1 MNGVQIRVGDLL
13 YAIGK
18 RWKMI
23 LAFVLVG
30 CGFGAALSG
39 ISYVQGNYTN
49 YRINCSI
56 AVTSQSET
64 GNFTGNS
71 SYFNPNDFYLAQ
83 DMVDAVGYVMKSE
96 RVLREAAESVR
107 IVDPDPVAI
116 ARNLD
121 IERYNETQIIE
132 ISLKWHDADT
142 GIRLMN
148 AILDTSREVLPKTLM
163 VGSVST
169 IDEPQ
174 AEYIMG
180 MGGLSHIWLI
190 TGVMGFIMG
199 AGMAMLEL
207 IMRPTL
213 LNLKDVENVFG
224 LETMGIIPN
233 DQEYFRDGRV
243 ILEKDGMTDSAV
255 RQNFTSA
262 AYILQNRLGLK
273 DETCSFYV
281 TSAEEGEGK
290 STVAANL
297 AVQLSDMEKRTLLLD
312 LNTRAPRLG
321 GMFLQDLP
329 YSRTLNA
336 LYKGESAEP
345 EAVISLTGY
354 LDLLPMVLEPDAVPL
369 DAALFDFLKPIME
382 PYEYVIIDAS
392 SVGRS
397 SDVLRL
403 NKLADHALF
412 VVRHDATPL
421 SVIQDAIE
429 KLNKSG
435 VQLLGCVVN
444 EVQSLEIFPLHPE
457 HIAAPI
463 RKKKKK
469 PENADSPL
477 PEDLLRPADSALEPT
492 WKPAGDGRSVMDE
505 LTDDLQRSQN
515 TRSDDEIMWELLLMG
530 KDGSWKRPERKPT
543 ADSSAAQPPQSIPD
557 VPPAAPV
564 PAEKPKPVQPEPEAE
579 SKAGLL
585 PWTEPEPEPKP
596 EKKRSRAPKPAAAPK
611 HGKAS
616 SRGGLG
622 LWGKKPKH

>member
-107 IVDPDPVAI
+107 IVDPDPMAI

-174 AEYIMG
+174 AAYIMG

-233 DQEYFRDGRV
+233 DQEYFRDGR
-243 ILEKDGMTDSAV
+243 S
-255 RQNFTSA
+255 R
-262 AYILQNRLGLK
+262 
-273 DETCSFYV
+273 
-281 TSAEEGEGK
+281 
-290 STVAANL
+290 VAANL
-297 AVQLSDMEKRTLLLD
+297 AVQLSDMEKKVLLVD
-312 LNTRAPRLG
+312 LNTRNPRLSS
-321 GMFLQDLP
+321 MFLHSVD

-336 LYKGESAEP
+336 LYKGETDP
-345 EAVISLTGY
+345 LEAVISLTGY
-354 LDLLPMVLEPDAVPL
+354 LDLLPSVLERNAIPMDGQV
-369 DAALFDFLKPIME
+369 FDFIRGLEKD
-382 PYEYVIIDAS
+382 YDYVIIDAP
-392 SVGRS
+392 SVGQV
-397 SDVLRL
+397 SDVLSL
-403 NKLADHALF
+403 NQIAQAVLF
-412 VVRHDATPL
+412 VIRYDDVALPM
-421 SVIQDAIE
+421 IQNAID
-429 KLNKSG
+429 KLDKSG
-435 VQLLGCVVN
+435 IRILGCVVN
-444 EVQSLEIFPLHPE
+444 
-457 HIAAPI
+457 AAQKTGGKYFGGERNVVENRG
-463 RKKKKK
+463 RKPKK
-469 PENADSPL
+469 PEAETMKETMDDLNDL
-477 PEDLLRPADSALEPT
+477 EDMMKSAKETQALKSTHPHTEEDTAFNGLLE
-492 WKPAGDGRSVMDE
+492 E
-505 LTDDLQRSQN
+505 LTDDLLETSNRLSNQEAIEALVQ
-515 TRSDDEIMWELLLMG
+515 MG
-530 KDGSWKRPERKPT
+530 MNVRDRP
-543 ADSSAAQPPQSIPD
+543 
-557 VPPAAPV
+557 
-564 PAEKPKPVQPEPEAE
+564 
-579 SKAGLL
+579 
-585 PWTEPEPEPKP
+585 
-596 EKKRSRAPKPAAAPK
+596 
-611 HGKAS
+611 
-616 SRGGLG
+616 
-622 LWGKKPKH
+622 

>member
-23 LAFVLVG
+23 LAFALVG

-297 AVQLSDMEKRTLLLD
+297 EKKVLLVD
-312 LNTRAPRLG
+312 LNTRNPRLG
-321 GMFLQDLP
+321 SMFLHSVD

-336 LYKGESAEP
+336 LYKGETDP
-345 EAVISLTGY
+345 LEAVISLTGY
-354 LDLLPMVLEPDAVPL
+354 LDLLPSVLERNAIPMDGQV
-369 DAALFDFLKPIME
+369 FDFIRGLEKD
-382 PYEYVIIDAS
+382 YDYVIIDTP
-392 SVGRS
+392 SVGQV
-397 SDVLRL
+397 SDVLSL
-403 NKLADHALF
+403 NQIAQAVLF
-412 VVRHDATPL
+412 VIRYDDVALPM
-421 SVIQDAIE
+421 IQNAID
-429 KLNKSG
+429 KLDKSG
-435 VQLLGCVVN
+435 IRILGCVVN
-444 EVQSLEIFPLHPE
+444 
-457 HIAAPI
+457 AAQKTGGKYFGGERNVVENRG
-463 RKKKKK
+463 RKPKK
-469 PENADSPL
+469 PEAETMKETMDDLNDL
-477 PEDLLRPADSALEPT
+477 EDMMKSAKETQALKSTHPHTEEDTAFNGLLE
-492 WKPAGDGRSVMDE
+492 E
-505 LTDDLQRSQN
+505 LTDDLLETSNRLSNQEAIEALVQMGMNESGREESQ
-515 TRSDDEIMWELLLMG
+515 EELENE
-530 KDGSWKRPERKPT
+530 DTEQSETDPEQ
-543 ADSSAAQPPQSIPD
+543 SEQP
-557 VPPAAPV
+557 
-564 PAEKPKPVQPEPEAE
+564 
-579 SKAGLL
+579 
-585 PWTEPEPEPKP
+585 
-596 EKKRSRAPKPAAAPK
+596 
-611 HGKAS
+611 
-616 SRGGLG
+616 
-622 LWGKKPKH
+622 

>member
-297 AVQLSDMEKRTLLLD
+297 AVQLSDMEKKVLLVD
-312 LNTRAPRLG
+312 LNTRNPRLSS
-321 GMFLQDLP
+321 MFLHSVD

-336 LYKGESAEP
+336 LYKGETDP
-345 EAVISLTGY
+345 LEAVISLTGY
-354 LDLLPMVLEPDAVPL
+354 LDLLPSVLERNAIPMDGQV
-369 DAALFDFLKPIME
+369 FDFIRGLEKD
-382 PYEYVIIDAS
+382 YDYVIIDAP
-392 SVGRS
+392 SVGQV
-397 SDVLRL
+397 SDVLSL
-403 NKLADHALF
+403 NQIAQAVLF
-412 VVRHDATPL
+412 VIRYDDVALPM
-421 SVIQDAIE
+421 IQNAID
-429 KLNKSG
+429 KLDKSG
-435 VQLLGCVVN
+435 IRILGCVVN
-444 EVQSLEIFPLHPE
+444 AAQKTGGKYFGGERNVVENRRSRKQKQCMDDLNDLEDMMKSAKETQALKSTHPHTE
-457 HIAAPI
+457 
-463 RKKKKK
+463 
-469 PENADSPL
+469 
-477 PEDLLRPADSALEPT
+477 EDTAFNGLLE
-492 WKPAGDGRSVMDE
+492 E
-505 LTDDLQRSQN
+505 LTDDLLETSNRLSNQEAIEALVQMGMNESGREESQ
-515 TRSDDEIMWELLLMG
+515 EELENE
-530 KDGSWKRPERKPT
+530 DTEQSETDPEQ
-543 ADSSAAQPPQSIPD
+543 SEQP
-557 VPPAAPV
+557 
-564 PAEKPKPVQPEPEAE
+564 
-579 SKAGLL
+579 
-585 PWTEPEPEPKP
+585 
-596 EKKRSRAPKPAAAPK
+596 
-611 HGKAS
+611 
-616 SRGGLG
+616 
-622 LWGKKPKH
+622 

>member
-1 MNGVQIRVGDLL
+1 MYDWTDPFVVQIRVSPSKNVIRVQMSDLLSKDPVGGGTFQVRAAEDVATLDGTVRYIAGQLVDTITCDENGYGESKELYLGSYTLEQAGIPRYYAGINEQPEALVEKKNGEDPPIHEIDTEKTKITLKLSDELYQQQPLSGAVFTVTNGTTGVSQTVETDQNGQILLTDLDKNTSYKIRQQQTIEDYQLDPIEYTEDVDAYGRINGENQAEMDLTNRMLRISVHGTDMILRKDVADIQLSLYDSQDQLIESWVSGKSGKMFTNLKEGSYYVLQGDDGEKRYDFTVADTAQVQNWNVTVLTLRGILTLAAGMVGGTVVIILLLFAGITLAGRRKKKIRKKTVRKTMNGVQIRVGDLL

-23 LAFVLVG
+23 LAFALVG

-243 ILEKDGMTDSAV
+243 ILEK
-255 RQNFTSA
+255 
-262 AYILQNRLGLK
+262 
-273 DETCSFYV
+273 
-281 TSAEEGEGK
+281 
-290 STVAANL
+290 
-297 AVQLSDMEKRTLLLD
+297 ME
-312 LNTRAPRLG
+312 
-321 GMFLQDLP
+321 
-329 YSRTLNA
+329 
-336 LYKGESAEP
+336 
-345 EAVISLTGY
+345 
-354 LDLLPMVLEPDAVPL
+354 
-369 DAALFDFLKPIME
+369 
-382 PYEYVIIDAS
+382 
-392 SVGRS
+392 
-397 SDVLRL
+397 
-403 NKLADHALF
+403 
-412 VVRHDATPL
+412 
-421 SVIQDAIE
+421 
-429 KLNKSG
+429 
-435 VQLLGCVVN
+435 
-444 EVQSLEIFPLHPE
+444 
-457 HIAAPI
+457 
-463 RKKKKK
+463 
-469 PENADSPL
+469 
-477 PEDLLRPADSALEPT
+477 
-492 WKPAGDGRSVMDE
+492 
-505 LTDDLQRSQN
+505 
-515 TRSDDEIMWELLLMG
+515 
-530 KDGSWKRPERKPT
+530 
-543 ADSSAAQPPQSIPD
+543 
-557 VPPAAPV
+557 
-564 PAEKPKPVQPEPEAE
+564 
-579 SKAGLL
+579 
-585 PWTEPEPEPKP
+585 
-596 EKKRSRAPKPAAAPK
+596 
-611 HGKAS
+611 
-616 SRGGLG
+616 
-622 LWGKKPKH
+622 

>member
-107 IVDPDPVAI
+107 IVDPDPMAI

-163 VGSVST
+163 IGSVST

-233 DQEYFRDGRV
+233 DQEYFRDG
-243 ILEKDGMTDSAV
+243 
-255 RQNFTSA
+255 F
-262 AYILQNRLGLK
+262 YIR
-273 DETCSFYV
+273 C
-281 TSAEEGEGK
+281 
-290 STVAANL
+290 
-297 AVQLSDMEKRTLLLD
+297 
-312 LNTRAPRLG
+312 
-321 GMFLQDLP
+321 
-329 YSRTLNA
+329 
-336 LYKGESAEP
+336 LYFAEP
-345 EAVISLTGY
+345 
-354 LDLLPMVLEPDAVPL
+354 
-369 DAALFDFLKPIME
+369 
-382 PYEYVIIDAS
+382 
-392 SVGRS
+392 
-397 SDVLRL
+397 
-403 NKLADHALF
+403 
-412 VVRHDATPL
+412 
-421 SVIQDAIE
+421 
-429 KLNKSG
+429 SG
-435 VQLLGCVVN
+435 
-444 EVQSLEIFPLHPE
+444 S
-457 HIAAPI
+457 
-463 RKKKKK
+463 
-469 PENADSPL
+469 
-477 PEDLLRPADSALEPT
+477 
-492 WKPAGDGRSVMDE
+492 
-505 LTDDLQRSQN
+505 
-515 TRSDDEIMWELLLMG
+515 
-530 KDGSWKRPERKPT
+530 ER
-543 ADSSAAQPPQSIPD
+543 
-557 VPPAAPV
+557 
-564 PAEKPKPVQPEPEAE
+564 
-579 SKAGLL
+579 
-585 PWTEPEPEPKP
+585 
-596 EKKRSRAPKPAAAPK
+596 
-611 HGKAS
+611 
-616 SRGGLG
+616 
-622 LWGKKPKH
+622 

>member
-199 AGMAMLEL
+199 ADHA
-207 IMRPTL
+207 
-213 LNLKDVENVFG
+213 
-224 LETMGIIPN
+224 
-233 DQEYFRDGRV
+233 
-243 ILEKDGMTDSAV
+243 TD
-255 RQNFTSA
+255 
-262 AYILQNRLGLK
+262 
-273 DETCSFYV
+273 
-281 TSAEEGEGK
+281 
-290 STVAANL
+290 
-297 AVQLSDMEKRTLLLD
+297 
-312 LNTRAPRLG
+312 
-321 GMFLQDLP
+321 
-329 YSRTLNA
+329 
-336 LYKGESAEP
+336 SAEP
-345 EAVISLTGY
+345 ERCGKCVWPGNY
-354 LDLLPMVLEPDAVPL
+354 
-369 DAALFDFLKPIME
+369 
-382 PYEYVIIDAS
+382 
-392 SVGRS
+392 G
-397 SDVLRL
+397 
-403 NKLADHALF
+403 DH
-412 VVRHDATPL
+412 
-421 SVIQDAIE
+421 
-429 KLNKSG
+429 
-435 VQLLGCVVN
+435 
-444 EVQSLEIFPLHPE
+444 
-457 HIAAPI
+457 
-463 RKKKKK
+463 
-469 PENADSPL
+469 
-477 PEDLLRPADSALEPT
+477 
-492 WKPAGDGRSVMDE
+492 
-505 LTDDLQRSQN
+505 
-515 TRSDDEIMWELLLMG
+515 
-530 KDGSWKRPERKPT
+530 
-543 ADSSAAQPPQSIPD
+543 
-557 VPPAAPV
+557 
-564 PAEKPKPVQPEPEAE
+564 PK
-579 SKAGLL
+579 
-585 PWTEPEPEPKP
+585 
-596 EKKRSRAPKPAAAPK
+596 
-611 HGKAS
+611 
-616 SRGGLG
+616 
-622 LWGKKPKH
+622 

>member
-121 IERYNETQIIE
+121 IERYNETQII
-132 ISLKWHDADT
+132 

-297 AVQLSDMEKRTLLLD
+297 AVQLSDMEKKVLLVD
-312 LNTRAPRLG
+312 LNTRNPRLG
-321 GMFLQDLP
+321 SMFLHSVD

-336 LYKGESAEP
+336 LYKGETDP
-345 EAVISLTGY
+345 LEAVISLTGY
-354 LDLLPMVLEPDAVPL
+354 LDLLPSVLERNAIPMDGQV
-369 DAALFDFLKPIME
+369 FDFIRGLEKD
-382 PYEYVIIDAS
+382 YDYVIIDTP
-392 SVGRS
+392 SVGQV
-397 SDVLRL
+397 SDVLSL
-403 NKLADHALF
+403 NQIAQAVLF
-412 VVRHDATPL
+412 VIRYDDVALPM
-421 SVIQDAIE
+421 IQNAID
-429 KLNKSG
+429 KLDKSG
-435 VQLLGCVVN
+435 IRILGCVVN
-444 EVQSLEIFPLHPE
+444 
-457 HIAAPI
+457 AAQKTGGKYFGGERNVVENRG
-463 RKKKKK
+463 RKPKK
-469 PENADSPL
+469 PEAETMKETMDDLNDL
-477 PEDLLRPADSALEPT
+477 EDMMKSAKETQALKSTHPHTEEDTAFNGLLE
-492 WKPAGDGRSVMDE
+492 E
-505 LTDDLQRSQN
+505 LTDDLLETSNRLSNQEAIEALVQMGMNESGREESQ
-515 TRSDDEIMWELLLMG
+515 EELENE
-530 KDGSWKRPERKPT
+530 DTEQSETDPEQ
-543 ADSSAAQPPQSIPD
+543 SEQP
-557 VPPAAPV
+557 
-564 PAEKPKPVQPEPEAE
+564 
-579 SKAGLL
+579 
-585 PWTEPEPEPKP
+585 
-596 EKKRSRAPKPAAAPK
+596 
-611 HGKAS
+611 
-616 SRGGLG
+616 
-622 LWGKKPKH
+622 

>member
-1 MNGVQIRVGDLL
+1 MDLTNRMLRISVHGTDMILRKDVADIQLSLYDSQDQLIESWVSGESGKMFTNLKEGSYYMLQGDDGEKRYDFTVADTAQVQNWNVTVLTLRGILTLAAGMVGGTVVIILLLFAGITLAGRRKKKDKKKTVRKTMNGVQIRVGDLL

-199 AGMAMLEL
+199 AGMEMLEL

-243 ILEKDGMTDSAV
+243 ILEKNGMTDSAV

-273 DETCSFYV
+273 DETCSF
-281 TSAEEGEGK
+281 
-290 STVAANL
+290 
-297 AVQLSDMEKRTLLLD
+297 M
-312 LNTRAPRLG
+312 
-321 GMFLQDLP
+321 
-329 YSRTLNA
+329 
-336 LYKGESAEP
+336 
-345 EAVISLTGY
+345 
-354 LDLLPMVLEPDAVPL
+354 
-369 DAALFDFLKPIME
+369 
-382 PYEYVIIDAS
+382 
-392 SVGRS
+392 
-397 SDVLRL
+397 
-403 NKLADHALF
+403 
-412 VVRHDATPL
+412 
-421 SVIQDAIE
+421 
-429 KLNKSG
+429 
-435 VQLLGCVVN
+435 
-444 EVQSLEIFPLHPE
+444 
-457 HIAAPI
+457 
-463 RKKKKK
+463 
-469 PENADSPL
+469 
-477 PEDLLRPADSALEPT
+477 
-492 WKPAGDGRSVMDE
+492 
-505 LTDDLQRSQN
+505 
-515 TRSDDEIMWELLLMG
+515 
-530 KDGSWKRPERKPT
+530 
-543 ADSSAAQPPQSIPD
+543 
-557 VPPAAPV
+557 
-564 PAEKPKPVQPEPEAE
+564 
-579 SKAGLL
+579 
-585 PWTEPEPEPKP
+585 
-596 EKKRSRAPKPAAAPK
+596 
-611 HGKAS
+611 
-616 SRGGLG
+616 
-622 LWGKKPKH
+622 

>member
-297 AVQLSDMEKRTLLLD
+297 AVQLSDMEKKVLLVD
-312 LNTRAPRLG
+312 LNTRNPRLG
-321 GMFLQDLP
+321 SMFLHSVD

-336 LYKGESAEP
+336 LYKGETDP
-345 EAVISLTGY
+345 LEAVISLTGY
-354 LDLLPMVLEPDAVPL
+354 LDLLPSVLERNAIPMDGQV
-369 DAALFDFLKPIME
+369 FDFIRGLEKD
-382 PYEYVIIDAS
+382 YDYVIIDTP
-392 SVGRS
+392 SVGQV
-397 SDVLRL
+397 SDVLSL
-403 NKLADHALF
+403 NQIAQAVLF
-412 VVRHDATPL
+412 VIRYDDVALPM
-421 SVIQDAIE
+421 IQNAID
-429 KLNKSG
+429 KLDKSG
-435 VQLLGCVVN
+435 IRILGCVVN
-444 EVQSLEIFPLHPE
+444 
-457 HIAAPI
+457 
-463 RKKKKK
+463 
-469 PENADSPL
+469 
-477 PEDLLRPADSALEPT
+477 
-492 WKPAGDGRSVMDE
+492 
-505 LTDDLQRSQN
+505 
-515 TRSDDEIMWELLLMG
+515 
-530 KDGSWKRPERKPT
+530 
-543 ADSSAAQPPQSIPD
+543 AAQKTGENISA
-557 VPPAAPV
+557 VN
-564 PAEKPKPVQPEPEAE
+564 
-579 SKAGLL
+579 GM
-585 PWTEPEPEPKP
+585 
-596 EKKRSRAPKPAAAPK
+596 
-611 HGKAS
+611 
-616 SRGGLG
+616 
-622 LWGKKPKH
+622 

>member
-290 STVAANL
+290 KV
-297 AVQLSDMEKRTLLLD
+297 LLVD
-312 LNTRAPRLG
+312 LNTRNPRLG
-321 GMFLQDLP
+321 SMFLHSVD

-336 LYKGESAEP
+336 LYKGETDP
-345 EAVISLTGY
+345 LEAVISLTGY
-354 LDLLPMVLEPDAVPL
+354 LDLRPSVLERNAIPMDGQV
-369 DAALFDFLKPIME
+369 FDFIRGLEKD
-382 PYEYVIIDAS
+382 YDYVIIDAP
-392 SVGRS
+392 SVGQV
-397 SDVLRL
+397 SDVLSL
-403 NKLADHALF
+403 NQIAQAVLF
-412 VVRHDATPL
+412 VIRYDDVALPM
-421 SVIQDAIE
+421 IQNAID
-429 KLNKSG
+429 KLDKSG
-435 VQLLGCVVN
+435 IRILGCVVN
-444 EVQSLEIFPLHPE
+444 
-457 HIAAPI
+457 AAQKTGGKYFGGERNVVENRG
-463 RKKKKK
+463 RKPKK
-469 PENADSPL
+469 PEAETMKETMDDLNDL
-477 PEDLLRPADSALEPT
+477 EDMMKSAKETQALKSTHPHTEEDTAFNGLLE
-492 WKPAGDGRSVMDE
+492 E
-505 LTDDLQRSQN
+505 LTDDLLETSNRLSNQEAIEALVQMGMNESGREESQ
-515 TRSDDEIMWELLLMG
+515 EELENE
-530 KDGSWKRPERKPT
+530 DTEQSETDPEQ
-543 ADSSAAQPPQSIPD
+543 SEQP
-557 VPPAAPV
+557 
-564 PAEKPKPVQPEPEAE
+564 
-579 SKAGLL
+579 
-585 PWTEPEPEPKP
+585 
-596 EKKRSRAPKPAAAPK
+596 
-611 HGKAS
+611 
-616 SRGGLG
+616 
-622 LWGKKPKH
+622 

>member
-107 IVDPDPVAI
+107 IDDPDPVAI

-132 ISLKWHDADT
+132 
-142 GIRLMN
+142 IRLMN

-297 AVQLSDMEKRTLLLD
+297 AVQLSDMEKKVLLVD
-312 LNTRAPRLG
+312 LNTRNPRLG
-321 GMFLQDLP
+321 SMFLHSVD

-336 LYKGESAEP
+336 LYKGETDP
-345 EAVISLTGY
+345 LEAVISLTGY
-354 LDLLPMVLEPDAVPL
+354 LDLLPSVLERNAIPMDGQV
-369 DAALFDFLKPIME
+369 FDFIRGLEKD
-382 PYEYVIIDAS
+382 YDYVIIDTP
-392 SVGRS
+392 SVGQV
-397 SDVLRL
+397 SDVLSL
-403 NKLADHALF
+403 NQIAQAVLF
-412 VVRHDATPL
+412 VIRYDDVALPM
-421 SVIQDAIE
+421 IQNAID
-429 KLNKSG
+429 KLDKSG
-435 VQLLGCVVN
+435 IRILGCVVN
-444 EVQSLEIFPLHPE
+444 
-457 HIAAPI
+457 AAQKTGGKYFGGERNVVENRG
-463 RKKKKK
+463 RKPKK
-469 PENADSPL
+469 PEAETMKETMDDLNDL
-477 PEDLLRPADSALEPT
+477 EDMMKSAKETQALKSTHPHTEEDTAFNGLLE
-492 WKPAGDGRSVMDE
+492 E
-505 LTDDLQRSQN
+505 LTDDLLETSNRLSNQEAIEALVQMGMNESGREESQ
-515 TRSDDEIMWELLLMG
+515 EELENE
-530 KDGSWKRPERKPT
+530 DTEQSETDPEQ
-543 ADSSAAQPPQSIPD
+543 SEQP
-557 VPPAAPV
+557 
-564 PAEKPKPVQPEPEAE
+564 
-579 SKAGLL
+579 
-585 PWTEPEPEPKP
+585 
-596 EKKRSRAPKPAAAPK
+596 
-611 HGKAS
+611 
-616 SRGGLG
+616 
-622 LWGKKPKH
+622 

>member
-1 MNGVQIRVGDLL
+1 M
-13 YAIGK
+13 
-18 RWKMI
+18 
-23 LAFVLVG
+23 
-30 CGFGAALSG
+30 
-39 ISYVQGNYTN
+39 
-49 YRINCSI
+49 
-56 AVTSQSET
+56 
-64 GNFTGNS
+64 
-71 SYFNPNDFYLAQ
+71 
-83 DMVDAVGYVMKSE
+83 GYVMKSE

-273 DETCSFYV
+273 DETCRFYV

-297 AVQLSDMEKRTLLLD
+297 AVQLSDMEKKVLLVD
-312 LNTRAPRLG
+312 LNTRNPRLG
-321 GMFLQDLP
+321 SMFLHSVD

-336 LYKGESAEP
+336 LYKGETDP
-345 EAVISLTGY
+345 LEAVISLTGY
-354 LDLLPMVLEPDAVPL
+354 LDLLPSVLERNAIPMDGQVV
-369 DAALFDFLKPIME
+369 DFIRGLEKD
-382 PYEYVIIDAS
+382 YDYVIIDTP
-392 SVGRS
+392 SVGQV
-397 SDVLRL
+397 SDVLSL
-403 NKLADHALF
+403 NQIAQAVLF
-412 VVRHDATPL
+412 VIRYDDVALPM
-421 SVIQDAIE
+421 IQNAID
-429 KLNKSG
+429 KLDKSG
-435 VQLLGCVVN
+435 IRILGCVVN
-444 EVQSLEIFPLHPE
+444 
-457 HIAAPI
+457 AAQKTGGKYFGGERNVVENRG
-463 RKKKKK
+463 RKPKK
-469 PENADSPL
+469 PEAETMKETMDDLNDL
-477 PEDLLRPADSALEPT
+477 EDMMKSAKETQALKSTHPHTEEDTAFNGLLE
-492 WKPAGDGRSVMDE
+492 E
-505 LTDDLQRSQN
+505 LTDDLLETSNRLSNQEAIEALVQMGMNESGREESQ
-515 TRSDDEIMWELLLMG
+515 EELENE
-530 KDGSWKRPERKPT
+530 DTEQSETDPEQ
-543 ADSSAAQPPQSIPD
+543 SEQP
-557 VPPAAPV
+557 
-564 PAEKPKPVQPEPEAE
+564 
-579 SKAGLL
+579 
-585 PWTEPEPEPKP
+585 
-596 EKKRSRAPKPAAAPK
+596 
-611 HGKAS
+611 
-616 SRGGLG
+616 
-622 LWGKKPKH
+622 

>member
-174 AEYIMG
+174 AEYIMR

-297 AVQLSDMEKRTLLLD
+297 AVQLSDMEKKVLLVD
-312 LNTRAPRLG
+312 LNSRNPRV
-321 GMFLQDLP
+321 D

-336 LYKGESAEP
+336 LYKGETDP
-345 EAVISLTGY
+345 LEAVISLTGY
-354 LDLLPMVLEPDAVPL
+354 LDLLPSVLERNAIPMDGQV
-369 DAALFDFLKPIME
+369 FDFIRGLEKD
-382 PYEYVIIDAS
+382 YDYVIIDTP
-392 SVGRS
+392 SVGQV
-397 SDVLRL
+397 SDVLSL
-403 NKLADHALF
+403 NQIAQAVLF
-412 VVRHDATPL
+412 VIRYDDVALPM
-421 SVIQDAIE
+421 IQNAID
-429 KLNKSG
+429 KLDKSG
-435 VQLLGCVVN
+435 IRILGCVVN
-444 EVQSLEIFPLHPE
+444 
-457 HIAAPI
+457 AAQKTGGKYFGGERNVVENRG
-463 RKKKKK
+463 RKPKK
-469 PENADSPL
+469 PEAETMKETMDDLNDL
-477 PEDLLRPADSALEPT
+477 EDMMKSAKETQALKSTHPHTEEDTAFNGLLE
-492 WKPAGDGRSVMDE
+492 E
-505 LTDDLQRSQN
+505 LTDDLLETSNRLSNQEAIEALVQMGMNESGREESQ
-515 TRSDDEIMWELLLMG
+515 EELENE
-530 KDGSWKRPERKPT
+530 DTEQSETDPEQ
-543 ADSSAAQPPQSIPD
+543 SEQP
-557 VPPAAPV
+557 
-564 PAEKPKPVQPEPEAE
+564 
-579 SKAGLL
+579 
-585 PWTEPEPEPKP
+585 
-596 EKKRSRAPKPAAAPK
+596 
-611 HGKAS
+611 
-616 SRGGLG
+616 
-622 LWGKKPKH
+622 

>member
-297 AVQLSDMEKRTLLLD
+297 AVQLSDMEKKVLLVD
-312 LNTRAPRLG
+312 LNTRNPRLG
-321 GMFLQDLP
+321 SMFLHSVD

-336 LYKGESAEP
+336 LYKGETDP
-345 EAVISLTGY
+345 LEAVISLTGY
-354 LDLLPMVLEPDAVPL
+354 LDLLPSVLERNAIPMDGQV
-369 DAALFDFLKPIME
+369 FDFIRGLEKD
-382 PYEYVIIDAS
+382 YDYVIIDTP
-392 SVGRS
+392 SVGQV
-397 SDVLRL
+397 SDVLSL
-403 NKLADHALF
+403 NQIAQAVLF
-412 VVRHDATPL
+412 VIRYDDVALPM
-421 SVIQDAIE
+421 IQNAID
-429 KLNKSG
+429 KLDKSG
-435 VQLLGCVVN
+435 IRILGCVVN
-444 EVQSLEIFPLHPE
+444 
-457 HIAAPI
+457 AAQKTGGKYFGGERNVVENRG
-463 RKKKKK
+463 RKPKK
-469 PENADSPL
+469 PEA
-477 PEDLLRPADSALEPT
+477 ETMKET
-492 WKPAGDGRSVMDE
+492 M
-505 LTDDLQRSQN
+505 DDLNDLEDMMKSAKETQALKS
-515 TRSDDEIMWELLLMG
+515 THPHTEED
-530 KDGSWKRPERKPT
+530 T
-543 ADSSAAQPPQSIPD
+543 AFN
-557 VPPAAPV
+557 
-564 PAEKPKPVQPEPEAE
+564 
-579 SKAGLL
+579 GLL
-585 PWTEPEPEPKP
+585 ETSNRLSNQEAIEALVQMGMNESGREESQEELENEDTEQSETDPEQSEQP
-596 EKKRSRAPKPAAAPK
+596 
-611 HGKAS
+611 
-616 SRGGLG
+616 
-622 LWGKKPKH
+622 

>member
-174 AEYIMG
+174 AEYI
-180 MGGLSHIWLI
+180 

-297 AVQLSDMEKRTLLLD
+297 AVQLSDMEKKVLLVD
-312 LNTRAPRLG
+312 LNTRNPRLG
-321 GMFLQDLP
+321 SMFLHSVD

-336 LYKGESAEP
+336 LYKGETDP
-345 EAVISLTGY
+345 LEAVISLTGY
-354 LDLLPMVLEPDAVPL
+354 LDLLPSVLERNAIPMDGQV
-369 DAALFDFLKPIME
+369 FDFIRGLEKD
-382 PYEYVIIDAS
+382 YDYVIIDTP
-392 SVGRS
+392 SVGQV
-397 SDVLRL
+397 SDVLSL
-403 NKLADHALF
+403 NQIAQAVLF
-412 VVRHDATPL
+412 VIRYDDVALPM
-421 SVIQDAIE
+421 IQNAID
-429 KLNKSG
+429 KLDKSG
-435 VQLLGCVVN
+435 IRILGCVVN
-444 EVQSLEIFPLHPE
+444 
-457 HIAAPI
+457 AAQKTGGKYFGGERNVVENRG
-463 RKKKKK
+463 RKPKK
-469 PENADSPL
+469 PEAETMKETMDDLNDL
-477 PEDLLRPADSALEPT
+477 EDMMKSAKETQALKSTHPHTEEDTAFNGLLE
-492 WKPAGDGRSVMDE
+492 E
-505 LTDDLQRSQN
+505 LTDDLLETSNRLSNQEAIEALVQMGMNESGREESQ
-515 TRSDDEIMWELLLMG
+515 EELENE
-530 KDGSWKRPERKPT
+530 DTEQSETDPEQ
-543 ADSSAAQPPQSIPD
+543 SEQP
-557 VPPAAPV
+557 
-564 PAEKPKPVQPEPEAE
+564 
-579 SKAGLL
+579 
-585 PWTEPEPEPKP
+585 
-596 EKKRSRAPKPAAAPK
+596 
-611 HGKAS
+611 
-616 SRGGLG
+616 
-622 LWGKKPKH
+622 